1 MFNINLC
8 LQCLKTCLNS
18 KTLSQLII
26 IVTALLS
33 MTGRVTMLGISR
45 WTGEGGSYRT
55 VQRFFNTSI
64 DWKNVQW
71 SLIQKFFL
79 NTSDTFV
86 LAGDE
91 TTVTKAG
98 KKTFG
103 LDRFFFIPIWENS
116 SRIIILCIFSGQ
128 YKMANLTAGNGPTD
142 DSSKR
147 RNRN

>member
-1 MFNINLC
+1 MHFLSINISHEPCMFNINLR

-26 IVTALLS
+26 LVTALLS

-64 DWKNVQW
+64 DWKKVQW
-71 SLIQKFFL
+71 SLIEKFFL
-79 NTSDTFV
+79 NTSDTFI

-91 TTVTKAG
+91 TTVTKSG

-103 LDRFFFIPIWENS
+103 LDRFFH
-116 SRIIILCIFSGQ
+116 L
-128 YKMANLTAGNGPTD
+128 
-142 DSSKR
+142 
-147 RNRN
+147 